1 MSIILITEKD
11 GHADCASTVA
21 YQARVVLAGLIRY
34 WEKKKKVSVRWLRR
48 QEAAAADRRQQ
59 GSGTRVEQKAQ
70 LLVLNGRLSVIH
82 G

>member
-34 WEKKKKVSVRWLRR
+34 WQKKGLCTM
-48 QEAAAADRRQQ
+48 AATAR
-59 GSGTRVEQKAQ
+59 SY
-70 LLVLNGRLSVIH
+70 SC
-82 G
+82 